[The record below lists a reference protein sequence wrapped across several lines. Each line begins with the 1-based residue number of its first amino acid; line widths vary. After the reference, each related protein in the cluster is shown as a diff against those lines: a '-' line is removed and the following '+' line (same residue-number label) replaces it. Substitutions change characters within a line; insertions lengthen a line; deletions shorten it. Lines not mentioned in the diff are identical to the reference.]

1 MSHLETQH
9 SLPHLLWFNPL
20 YYLFPKMKKVLRG
33 HNFARSDDV
42 MNAVDHFLRD
52 QNGAFY
58 TEGIRLLHDCWT
70 KCVNVGGDY
79 VEKLLHLIF

>member
-1 MSHLETQH
+1 MAMAAIQKCGFQLVED
-9 SLPHLLWFNPL
+9 PP
-20 YYLFPKMKKVLRG
+20 YFPENEKG
-33 HNFARSDDV
+33 AQWSSFCHDV
-42 MNAVDHFLRD
+42 MNDVDHFLRD

-79 VEKLLHLIF
+79 VEK